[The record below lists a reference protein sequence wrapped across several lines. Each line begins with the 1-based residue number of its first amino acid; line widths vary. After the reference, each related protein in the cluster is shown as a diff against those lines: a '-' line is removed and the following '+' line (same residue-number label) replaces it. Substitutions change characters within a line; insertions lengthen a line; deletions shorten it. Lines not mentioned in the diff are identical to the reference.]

1 MVTPD
6 CALPGVIVYP
16 FRMGFIFSPPKPPQP
31 DPGIAQAR
39 ADAERKAN
47 EESARL
53 KEQQSQEEADI
64 RRGRRGRRSLT
75 SPEGGEIGFPGV
87 LGG

>member
-1 MVTPD
+1 
-6 CALPGVIVYP
+6 
-16 FRMGFIFSPPKPPQP
+16 MGGFLSIFSPPKPPAP

-39 ADAERKAN
+39 AEAERKAN

-53 KEQQSQEEADI
+53 KSEQEENEADI
-64 RRGRRGRRSLT
+64 RRGRRGRRALIA
-75 SPEGGEIGFPGV
+75 PEGSEIGFPGV

>member
-1 MVTPD
+1 
-6 CALPGVIVYP
+6 
-16 FRMGFIFSPPKPPQP
+16 MGGILKVFSPPKPPQP

-39 ADAERKAN
+39 AEAERKAN

-53 KEQQSQEEADI
+53 KAEQGEEEADI
-64 RRGRRGRRSLT
+64 RRGRRGRRSLIA
-75 SPEGGEIGFPGV
+75 PEGSEIGFPGV